1 MEKKQYFC
9 TGFRKLLSKTL
20 LKKTRC
26 MERTPEAYVSDIE
39 QMTGMSYRTA
49 RRILGRIRKRYG
61 IAGRK
66 HPTMEQVREYFKYNS

>member
-1 MEKKQYFC
+1 MKKKQYFC

-20 LKKTRC
+20 SKTRC

-49 RRILGRIRKRYG
+49 QRIMKRVRDRFG

-66 HPTMEQVREYFKYNS
+66 HPTIEQVREYFRINS

>member
-1 MEKKQYFC
+1 
-9 TGFRKLLSKTL
+9 
-20 LKKTRC
+20 

-49 RRILGRIRKRYG
+49 QRIMKRVRDRFG

-66 HPTMEQVREYFKYNS
+66 HPTIEQVREYFRCNS